1 MVRSCI
7 KHIKSGQSSLKSNKL
22 DISARQKKTSIKG
35 VVGEYEAIANLTK
48 QGFYVAKSCDPACPF
63 DIVIVDKDG
72 RIQLLDIKTNTFR
85 KTNRG
90 KSLKNKPKGSYRIC
104 RSPTKE
110 QKKLGIKLIMVDYE
124 KKTT

>member
-7 KHIKSGQSSLKSNKL
+7 KHIKSGQSSLKSNPI
-22 DISARQKKTSIKG
+22 DISTRQKKTSIKG

-124 KKTT
+124 S

>member
-1 MVRSCI
+1 M
-7 KHIKSGQSSLKSNKL
+7 
-22 DISARQKKTSIKG
+22 
-35 VVGEYEAIANLTK
+35 VGEYEAIANLTK

-72 RIQLLDIKTNTFR
+72 RIQLLDIKTNTYR
-85 KTNRG
+85 KNNKG

-110 QKKLGIKLIMVDYE
+110 QKRLNIKLLMVDY
-124 KKTT
+124 KDS

>member
-7 KHIKSGQSSLKSNKL
+7 KYIKSGKSGYKPDKL
-22 DISARQKKTSIKG
+22 ISERQKKTSIKG
-35 VVGEYEAIANLTK
+35 TVGEYEAIAKLTK
-48 QGFYVAKSCDPACPF
+48 EGYFVAKSVDPACPF

-72 RIQLLDIKTNTFR
+72 KITLIDIKTITYR

-90 KSLKNKPKGSYRIC
+90 KSLKDKPKGSYKIC

-124 KKTT
+124 S